1 MTEDTT
7 EEIYSVKSLEFTA
20 NRIERKFE
28 FSHGENAEGEEFIR
42 VSFYAVD
49 PLERGLGLYDVRGR
63 VYVVDEEASYS
74 RTAAEDVLRET
85 LYALYAGLA
94 DELQMTAKEV
104 ASVAFDLC
112 EFAYNYSNKF

>member
-1 MTEDTT
+1 MEK
-7 EEIYSVKSLEFTA
+7 IYSVESLEFTA
-20 NRIERKFE
+20 NRVGRKFE

-63 VYVVDEEASYS
+63 VYIVDEEASYS
-74 RTAAEDVLRET
+74 HTAAEDVSRET

-104 ASVAFDLC
+104 AAVAFDLC
-112 EFAYNYSNKF
+112 EFVHNYSVEF